1 MDDLGRQVLDLERKH
16 PRYGGAKD
24 HAIRERF
31 GMSATSHFQILNR
44 LIDDP
49 EAAWME
55 PVLVNRLRRVR
66 DRSAR

>member
-16 PRYGGAKD
+16 PKYGGTKD

-31 GMSATSHFQILNR
+31 GFSATTYFQILNR
-44 LIDDP
+44 LVDDP

-55 PVLVNRLRRVR
+55 PVLINRLRRIR
-66 DRSAR
+66 DSREK

>member
-1 MDDLGRQVLDLERKH
+1 MDDLGRQILKLEKQH

-31 GMSATSHFQILNR
+31 GFSATTYFQILNR
-44 LIDDP
+44 LVDDP

-55 PVLVNRLRRVR
+55 PVLINRLRRLR
-66 DRSAR
+66 DGQH